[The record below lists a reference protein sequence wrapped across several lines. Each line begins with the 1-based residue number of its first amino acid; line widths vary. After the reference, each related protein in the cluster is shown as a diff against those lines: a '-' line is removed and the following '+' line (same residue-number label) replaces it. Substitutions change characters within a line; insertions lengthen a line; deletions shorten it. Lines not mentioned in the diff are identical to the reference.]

1 MKRLVVLFMLLGVV
15 AIAACSESG
24 GGNAYENQPPQVWLS
39 AAPPEGSVSKYT
51 VKLFWGGWDPDG
63 EIRYYE
69 YLVTDNKTGVFDPAD
84 LESGEWRRVVA
95 NDSTFTFSADS
106 LVNPNTAKLAAEFVR
121 SHTFFIRAV
130 DEQGLA
136 SEYAYRS
143 FTSRTLSPDVIIDVP
158 RASGGS
164 AADVPP
170 IATFRWRAT
179 DYVDDLNS
187 KQDPESVQYVLKST
201 APFGGDFTKTLAY
214 LRTPE
219 SRVDWSDWVYY
230 KTPGDSGKFW
240 TTPPQDFG
248 TYMLAV
254 RAKDEAGAVTPV
266 LDEKYNA
273 RRVRVSTRTT
283 GPLFYCSNIY
293 MGSVATAVCNTPAT
307 ILDIPAGVGLDFRLT
322 ATADSYGGLVSG
334 YRYGWDISDLEDP
347 EQWEVDFTPFVTTDQ
362 TTGYP
367 TAKTPA
373 RAFFFGTHVFTA
385 EVIDN
390 SGYCSRIEVKVN
402 IVQFTLER
410 NLLIVDDFAA
420 DDNPQAAGWTNPLG
434 RGILPSDAEHDA
446 FWVSMVQNLAGFDP
460 SLDMIA
466 TSVGSTI
473 PLTKI
478 AGYKSI
484 IWSVYGDV
492 ATRQADQLPELYRYI
507 LHRSSSGGSTAS
519 GKVTPNLVALTM
531 AAGGHLLIT
540 GQQPV
545 QNVIPRTSTTPRFP
559 FIFLY
564 ELEDPQSGTP
574 DIEDPS
580 GTTDFAYRE
589 LCLETLDLAY
599 ITNQR
604 LRNKQDFYCRV
615 VSTIRS
621 SAGSLRD
628 DTMRQAKP
636 IDPNFPQL
644 NLRPECSATGK
655 YYEPSSRGLD
665 VEVYNP
671 QYFATFCRYVP
682 TSPRACFQPI
692 YGVGCNDTRE
702 PTYNQP
708 VAFFTSAY
716 ADRVADV
723 PGAIGARSAV
733 FGFPPVMFN
742 PDEVRPAIE
751 YIMFNEWKLPRKVT
765 TVSN

>member
-1 MKRLVVLFMLLGVV
+1 MKQLVVLCMLLSVV

-24 GGNAYENQPPQVWLS
+24 GGEAYENQPPQVWLS

-51 VKLFWGGWDPDG
+51 VKLYWGGWDPDG
-63 EIRYYE
+63 EIRYYQ
-69 YLVTDNKTGVFDPAD
+69 YLVTDNKTGVFDPMD
-84 LESGEWRRVVA
+84 LENGEWLTVVA
-95 NDSTFTFSADS
+95 NDSTFTFTADS
-106 LVNPNTAKLAAEFVR
+106 LVNPNTTKLSAEFVR

-130 DEQGLA
+130 DERGLK

-143 FTSRTLSPDVIIDVP
+143 FTSRTLSPEVIIDVP
-158 RASGGS
+158 KASGGS

-201 APFGGDFTKTLAY
+201 APFGGNFIATLDY
-214 LRTPE
+214 LRSPA
-219 SRVDWSDWVYY
+219 SRVDWSDWIYY
-230 KTPGDSGKFW
+230 KLPGDSGKSW
-240 TTPPQDFG
+240 TTSPQDFG

-254 RAKDEAGAVTPV
+254 RAKDEAGAITPV
-266 LDEKYNA
+266 LDERYNA

-293 MGSVATAVCNTPAT
+293 MGSVSTTVCNTPAT

-334 YRYGWDISDLEDP
+334 YRYGWDITDLDDP
-347 EQWEVDFTPFVTTDQ
+347 EQWEVDFTPFVITDDL
-362 TTGYP
+362 GRV

-373 RAFFFGTHVFTA
+373 RSFFFGTHVFTA

-390 SGYCSRIEVKVN
+390 SGYCSRVEVKVN
-402 IVQFTLER
+402 IVQFSLER
-410 NLLIVDDFAA
+410 NVLVVDDFSA
-420 DDNPQAAGWTNPLG
+420 DNEVLQAGWTNPLG

-446 FWVSMVQNLAGFDP
+446 FWLSMMDNVLGFDP
-460 SLDMIA
+460 TLDMVA
-466 TSVGSTI
+466 TQLGSNI
-473 PLTKI
+473 PLTKL
-478 AGYKSI
+478 ANYKSI

-492 ATRQADQLPELYRYI
+492 ATREATKLPELYRYI
-507 LHRSSSGGSTAS
+507 LHRSSSGASTAS
-519 GKVTPNLVALTM
+519 GKVTPNLIALTM
-531 AAGGHLLIT
+531 AAGGHILIA

-545 QNVIPRTSTTPRFP
+545 QNVIPRSQNTPRFP

-564 ELEDPQSGTP
+564 ELEDPQTGTP
-574 DIEDPS
+574 DIDDPS
-580 GTTDFAYRE
+580 GSTDFSYRE

-599 ITNQR
+599 MTNQR
-604 LRNKQDFYCRV
+604 LRNKADNYCRV

-621 SAGSLRD
+621 QFGSLRD
-628 DTMRQAKP
+628 DTMREARP
-636 IDPNFPQL
+636 IDPNFPLLQ
-644 NLRPECSATGK
+644 LRPETAAPGK
-655 YYEPSSRGLD
+655 WHDPAVRGLD

-682 TSPRACFQPI
+682 TSPRSCFQPI
-692 YGVGCNDTRE
+692 YGLGCNDVNE

-708 VAFFTSAY
+708 VAFFTSTY
-716 ADRVADV
+716 ANKVADV

-733 FGFPPVMFN
+733 FGFSPVMFN
-742 PDEVRPAIE
+742 PDQVRPAIE
-751 YIMFNEWKLPRKVT
+751 YILFNEWKLPRKAT
-765 TVSN
+765 TASN

>member
-1 MKRLVVLFMLLGVV
+1 MKRIVVLLMLLAVV

-24 GGNAYENQPPQVWLS
+24 GGDAYDNQPPQVWLS

-51 VKLFWGGWDPDG
+51 VKLYWGGWDPDG
-63 EIRYYE
+63 DIRYYE

-84 LESGEWRRVVA
+84 LQNGQWLRVIA

-130 DEQGLA
+130 DEQGLL
-136 SEYAYRS
+136 SDYAYRS
-143 FTSRTLSPDVIIDVP
+143 FTSRTLSPDVQIDIP

-179 DYVDDLNS
+179 DYVDDLNT

-201 APFGGDFTKTLAY
+201 APFGGDFTKTLNY
-214 LRTPE
+214 LRTPA
-219 SRVDWSDWVYY
+219 SHDDWSDWVYY

-240 TTPPQDFG
+240 TTAPQDFG

-266 LDEKYNA
+266 LDEKFNA

-283 GPLFYCSNIY
+283 GPQFACSNIY
-293 MGSVATAVCNTPAT
+293 MGSVSTTVCNTPAT
-307 ILDIPAGVGLDFRLT
+307 ILDIPAGVGLDFRLS
-322 ATADSYGGLVSG
+322 ATAESYGGLVSG

-347 EQWEVDFTPFVTTDQ
+347 EQWEVDFTPFVTEDDN
-362 TTGYP
+362 GWP

-390 SGYCSRIEVKVN
+390 SGYCSRVEVKVN

-410 NLLIVDDFAA
+410 NLLIVDDFSA
-420 DDNPQAAGWTNPLG
+420 DNEPLQAGWTNING
-434 RGILPSDAEHDA
+434 KGILPSDAEHDQ
-446 FWVSMVQNLAGFDP
+446 FWISMVQNLSGFDP
-460 SLDMIA
+460 TLDMVE
-466 TSVGSTI
+466 TVLGNTI
-473 PLTKI
+473 PLTKL

-484 IWSVYGDV
+484 IWSAYGDV
-492 ATRQADQLPELYRYI
+492 ATRQADKLPELYRYI
-507 LHRSSSGGSTAS
+507 LHRASTGTTTAS
-519 GKVTPNLVALTM
+519 GKVTPNLIALTM

-545 QNVIPRTSTTPRFP
+545 QNVIPRTSNTPRFP

-564 ELEDPQSGTP
+564 ELEDPQTGTP

-599 ITNQR
+599 MTNQR
-604 LRNKQDFYCRV
+604 LRNKADNYCRV

-621 SAGSLRD
+621 QFGSLRD
-628 DTMRQAKP
+628 DTMREARP
-636 IDPNFPQL
+636 LDPNFPAL
-644 NLRPECSATGK
+644 RLRPETAAPGR
-655 YYEPSSRGLD
+655 YHDPAVRGLD

-682 TSPRACFQPI
+682 STPRSTSRWRSLPPRMRTGWRTFPAPSEPAARCSVSRRSCSTRMRCGPRSSTSCSMSGSCRERSQPRP
-692 YGVGCNDTRE
+692 TR
-702 PTYNQP
+702 
-708 VAFFTSAY
+708 
-716 ADRVADV
+716 R
-723 PGAIGARSAV
+723 
-733 FGFPPVMFN
+733 FPCEE
-742 PDEVRPAIE
+742 EV
-751 YIMFNEWKLPRKVT
+751 L
-765 TVSN
+765 